1 MAYPNLPS
9 NRIIVNGVD
18 LTKEYGLILAD
29 GYSLNPPEPKTN
41 VIEIP
46 GSNKVIDLT
55 EALLGDVTYSNR
67 TQEFTLYS
75 IYNSDFEKLKTDI
88 SNFLHGKKFQYRI
101 TMDPDYV
108 YTGRFKVGS
117 YTHSVYSG
125 GKVGVITLSVEAD
138 PYKSKGLQTFR
149 FNAAG
154 GIRVTLN
161 SGRKIVS
168 PKFEF
173 KSETIVSANGV
184 YARMQP
190 GTYRVNDLW
199 FKQGPNEL
207 YLNSYLGIG
216 NSPISDNAN
225 DKIEVHKDKVISD
238 LMWKDLVSGAILVSD
253 WEKDSI
259 ESHSSMTIGE
269 AEFAVDSNSER
280 YAVYIQYDWSDL

>member
-1 MAYPNLPS
+1 MPYPNLPS

>member
-1 MAYPNLPS
+1 MPYPNLPS

-101 TMDPDYV
+101 TMDPDYI
-108 YTGRFKVGS
+108 YTGRFKVES
-117 YTHSVYSG
+117 YAHSVYSG
-125 GKVGVITLSVEAD
+125 GKVGVIKLSVEAD

>member
-1 MAYPNLPS
+1 MPYPNLPS

-101 TMDPDYV
+101 TMDPDYI

-117 YTHSVYSG
+117 YAHSVYSG
-125 GKVGVITLSVEAD
+125 GKVGVITLSIEAD

-161 SGRKIVS
+161 SGRKMVS

-207 YLNSYLGIG
+207 YLNSYLGVG
-216 NSPISDNAN
+216 NSPISDHAN
-225 DKIEVHKDKVISD
+225 DKIETHKDKVISD

-259 ESHSSMTIGE
+259 ESHSSTTIGE